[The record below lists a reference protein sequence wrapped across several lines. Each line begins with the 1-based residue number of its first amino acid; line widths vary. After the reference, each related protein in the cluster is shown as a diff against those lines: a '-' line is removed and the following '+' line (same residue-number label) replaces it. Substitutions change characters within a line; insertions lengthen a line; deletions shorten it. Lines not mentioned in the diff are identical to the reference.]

1 MLEIQK
7 QNEGKK
13 LSVASELAF
22 KVACLYKKSAGGV
35 LYPRVKAGIGL
46 WRMSVAFMYSSSSQC
61 GIWHAFAAFLLLRRE
76 FVCSGERG
84 GWEKKT
90 MQGRVA
96 GAVSLRK
103 LKENHLSSPGE
114 RVGLSWEGLGSPKSM
129 CSSQHGDL
137 GPMLK
142 GYSKQ
147 HFKLRITMFLV
158 CLFVF

>member
-35 LYPRVKAGIGL
+35 IYPRVKAGIGL

-90 MQGRVA
+90 MQGWVR
-96 GAVSLRK
+96 GGCFPSEIKGKPSFFSR
-103 LKENHLSSPGE
+103 GE
-114 RVGLSWEGLGSPKSM
+114 GWVILGR
-129 CSSQHGDL
+129 
-137 GPMLK
+137 
-142 GYSKQ
+142 
-147 HFKLRITMFLV
+147 FRITKIH
-158 CLFVF
+158 VFFSTWRFGTNA